1 MNIENHSKS
10 IFSVEQEYYLRGF
23 ISSGKKAYATSRAYA
38 YYAPM
43 HRDIN
48 CFKTFLSKSTI
59 HLVDSLPESSK
70 DDKIDE
76 IKYINTYKENLDGYN
91 WSDRREIHTF
101 EKFKP
106 KDEITLM
113 NLSKFS
119 IAKLAYIEC
128 DNFENYKKINELKVS
143 LNIHLLNKI
152 ECTSEIRNLI
162 MIVAITYSMFIQFDK
177 SKEIKNNNFK
187 RQVNSTLA
195 SIKMINALL
204 EHFYLCKNISCIK
217 GLENLYYVEK
227 ILRTQETHIKWG
239 LNYFNL
245 LDKCNT
251 KYDVLYSHLYH
262 DIKRILHNEVNHE
275 KIIIWIL
282 NNLRVELFK
291 IRYGF
296 GWSNMF
302 KGIN

>member
-1 MNIENHSKS
+1 MKIENHSKS
-10 IFSVEQEYYLRGF
+10 IFSFEQEFYLRGF
-23 ISSGKKAYATSRAYA
+23 ISSEKNVYATSRAYG
-38 YYAPM
+38 YYAPL
-43 HRDIN
+43 HKDIN
-48 CFKTFLSKSTI
+48 CFKTFLLKSTI

-70 DDKIDE
+70 EDKIDE
-76 IKYINTYKENLDGYN
+76 IKYINTYKENLGN
-91 WSDRREIHTF
+91 FRWSDRRELNTF
-101 EKFKP
+101 EQFKP
-106 KDEITLM
+106 KDEITLR

-119 IAKLAYIEC
+119 IMNLAYIEC
-128 DNFENYKKINELKVS
+128 DDCEKYKNITDLKIY

-152 ECTSEIRNLI
+152 ECNSEIRNLI
-162 MIVAITYSMFIQFDK
+162 MIVSITYSMFIQFDK

-204 EHFYLCKNISCIK
+204 EHFYLCKDISCIK
-217 GLENLYYVEK
+217 GLENLYYIEK
-227 ILRTQETHIKWG
+227 ILRIQETHIKWG
-239 LNYFNL
+239 LNFFNL

-251 KYDVLYSHLYH
+251 KYDVLYGQLYH
-262 DIKRILHNEVNHE
+262 DMKRILDNEVNHKLE
-275 KIIIWIL
+275 IIWVL

-291 IRYGF
+291 IRYGY